1 MKAMIQPQETASILD
16 PSIDIGRAAMEE
28 ARDALISGLTL
39 DNIRKTAT
47 ETGLRVGKELV
58 RRLPTL
64 EAAAF
69 MWIDQFGRGKITVA
83 IDTSDLDTQFRQL
96 DDTGCRLT
104 VGLLTVGQLIG
115 TAILAVV
122 LLQPAVADTVGPLA
136 NLAGLAFFGVL
147 VYSLVVVYRVGR
159 RPDDDPRR

>member
-1 MKAMIQPQETASILD
+1 
-16 PSIDIGRAAMEE
+16 
-28 ARDALISGLTL
+28 
-39 DNIRKTAT
+39 
-47 ETGLRVGKELV
+47 
-58 RRLPTL
+58 
-64 EAAAF
+64 
-69 MWIDQFGRGKITVA
+69 
-83 IDTSDLDTQFRQL
+83 
-96 DDTGCRLT
+96 